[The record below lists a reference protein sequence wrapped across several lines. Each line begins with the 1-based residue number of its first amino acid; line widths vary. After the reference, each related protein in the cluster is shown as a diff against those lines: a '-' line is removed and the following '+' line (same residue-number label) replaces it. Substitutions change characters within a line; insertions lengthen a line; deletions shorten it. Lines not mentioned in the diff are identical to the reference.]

1 MNAGTSFSIMLVVL
15 GAELLFIQFF
25 LYFLCLLKAQK
36 APEVVL
42 LLWDVFS
49 RRVLRGVIWKLLECS
64 LQLLQ

>member
-1 MNAGTSFSIMLVVL
+1 MNSGTSFSIMLVVL

-49 RRVLRGVIWKLLECS
+49 RRVLR
-64 LQLLQ
+64 